1 MSNKHILLSLQQE
14 LLSKELII
22 EENNIVIKKLQL
34 EKNALFNENQ
44 KKENIIKEL
53 NYKIIELEQKDK
65 MKDIEKNNKQNN
77 VINNN
82 DDLNEQLK
90 IENINLKN
98 KINEIEIENSKIL
111 LIINLY

>member
-1 MSNKHILLSLQQE
+1 MSIFNFLPSFLFSLT
-14 LLSKELII
+14 KYI
-22 EENNIVIKKLQL
+22 
-34 EKNALFNENQ
+34 
-44 KKENIIKEL
+44 
-53 NYKIIELEQKDK
+53 
-65 MKDIEKNNKQNN
+65 NKQNN

-111 LIINLY
+111 FDNQSLLIKLECKKN